1 MTGEHELNLWGTF
14 NIFNEWEPTALNVS
28 WQLAPPYRRFLTA
41 VRRALLWA
49 DVLKR
54 EVYLISAEEE
64 RVPGPLIKRD
74 VVPLPVIAY
83 RNSKEEANVWQRVRR
98 ALLFSLHMQ
107 DVLYCI
113 KWPSAVFFFSFF
125 FLFFFYKPVFFFF
138 QFSII
143 INEHKTSM
151 VLGSMVSLNKR
162 LGWNEINKGVIFK

>member
-1 MTGEHELNLWGTF
+1 MGTFLNVVNDRRLVIITWLYIGKHELNLWGTF

-28 WQLAPPYRRFLTA
+28 WQLAPLYRCFLTA

-83 RNSKEEANVWQRVRR
+83 RNSKEGAQTVATCEASTIV
-98 ALLFSLHMQ
+98 FLHMQ

-113 KWPSAVFFFSFF
+113 KWPSVV
-125 FLFFFYKPVFFFF
+125 YYF
-138 QFSII
+138 QFSCFSF
-143 INEHKTSM
+143 INLFLFNSA
-151 VLGSMVSLNKR
+151 L
-162 LGWNEINKGVIFK
+162 